1 MRTTQYPDMFKHEY
15 YTDPHHQRVKLLL
28 KFRSV
33 TPFAR
38 MYTREMTDNDMK
50 LYGMKCP
57 SVGIG
62 DDGFSGKAG
71 GAGTSWAEAGGY
83 VFSMAT

>member
-1 MRTTQYPDMFKHEY
+1 
-15 YTDPHHQRVKLLL
+15 
-28 KFRSV
+28 
-33 TPFAR
+33 
-38 MYTREMTDNDMK
+38 MYTREMTDNDIK

-71 GAGTSWAEAGGY
+71 GAGTSGTEAGGY